1 MPSLHEKFFGCI
13 AACHIGSAMGAAV
26 EGWPY
31 SRIEETYGTL
41 ADFQSYEHYGNG
53 WKREPGTTEDGVERQ
68 KLIITAIIEKQDRVT
83 AEDVRRIWL
92 RDIKPESIG
101 MVSEPFEAE
110 LLAIARTN
118 IPARDIG
125 KYCDYSG
132 LVTFSRSCHPVAL
145 INAGCIPDAV
155 ADILE
160 VGQLYQVANGRG
172 LKWASAVGIAIAA
185 ATTPGASVDTVLD
198 AVLSHTDPSVA
209 AEISRGLALADK
221 CRDFRE
227 LRAAFDGIYSGAGIP
242 YAQSYAN
249 EVVTKAF
256 AVFKLVR
263 GNPRDAVVA
272 AVNFGRDTDCLA
284 AVAGGISGALSGAA
298 DIPQHWIDQLDRA
311 TKLNPY
317 TNSQRT
323 LRETADGLYE
333 AFRARLKRLEEYT
346 AVMKNA

>member
-1 MPSLHEKFFGCI
+1 
-13 AACHIGSAMGAAV
+13 MGAAV

-31 SRIEETYGTL
+31 SRIEATYGTL

-110 LLAIARTN
+110 LLAIAKSK

-125 KYCDYSG
+125 RYCDYSG

-160 VGQLYQVANGRG
+160 VGQLYQVANSRG

-198 AVLSHTDPSVA
+198 AVLTHTDASVA
-209 AEISRGLALADK
+209 AEIRRGLALADK

-227 LRAAFDGIYSGAGIP
+227 LRAAFDEIYSGTGIP

-263 GNPRDAVVA
+263 GNPKDAVIA

-298 DIPQHWIDQLDRA
+298 DIPQHWINQLDRA

-323 LRETADGLYE
+323 LRETADGLYK
-333 AFRARLKRLEEYT
+333 AFRARLKRLEEYV
-346 AVMKNA
+346 AVMKDA